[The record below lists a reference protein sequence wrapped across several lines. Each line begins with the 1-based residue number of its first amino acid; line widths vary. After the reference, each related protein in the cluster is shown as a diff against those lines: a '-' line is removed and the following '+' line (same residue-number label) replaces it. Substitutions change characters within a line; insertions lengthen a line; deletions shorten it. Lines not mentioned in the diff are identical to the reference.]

1 MYTPTSEKASRPEN
15 AQRLRSLY
23 LYLAPAGCVNQ
34 CGKNIHD
41 IVQHGERFTQSHM
54 NVDSTD
60 PQNASE
66 YGICSICPVSFP
78 PPKTKA
84 RRPRLHVLVRHASS
98 SGQGRLDVQI
108 LASCIPVSHLGF
120 TQKYPGIQSTVVK
133 THRTQCQRFS
143 PCSLPRTVCCKCVQH
158 TLDFKTPTHPTTIR
172 SFLRKHDQQ
181 VWLWKRQ
188 ELSSNE
194 HQLFNAIERRD
205 AYNMWVCADGG
216 LRFVQQGVMQRGAV
230 SIGFV
235 GWRSQS

>member
-1 MYTPTSEKASRPEN
+1 MRA
-15 AQRLRSLY
+15 
-23 LYLAPAGCVNQ
+23 
-34 CGKNIHD
+34 
-41 IVQHGERFTQSHM
+41 
-54 NVDSTD
+54 
-60 PQNASE
+60 
-66 YGICSICPVSFP
+66 
-78 PPKTKA
+78 
-84 RRPRLHVLVRHASS
+84 
-98 SGQGRLDVQI
+98 RLDRVNSMCKI
-108 LASCIPVSHLGF
+108 GSIRELLLLAFRSPTLALRKSIQGF
-120 TQKYPGIQSTVVK
+120 NLVK
-133 THRTQCQRFS
+133 THRTQRQRFS

-158 TLDFKTPTHPTTIR
+158 TLDFKTPAHPTAIR

-235 GWRSQS
+235 GWSSQS